1 MKEKILAELK
11 KKYTGQLTS
20 KFMTSLAERLAEK
33 VEKEEDIEGAIGEL
47 ESSVV
52 KVGDIQTEGDRRVT
66 ELNAKLKEYEQRMQE
81 IEAKPPQVKTT
92 QDKVD
97 ISHLEA
103 MVKEL
108 KDKFDAKEKEAQ
120 RDKARAM
127 LLERVA
133 DKRIPKVLLD
143 KVDVGSPDEV
153 DEAIERL
160 EADHKLLREEM
171 GVDLSQD
178 PPRRGEP
185 NKGSAKQIIEDLKTI
200 KPK

>member
-1 MKEKILAELK
+1 MKEKIIAELK
-11 KKYTGQLTS
+11 KKYAGQLTS
-20 KFMTSLAERLAEK
+20 KFMASLAERLSEK
-33 VEKEEDIEGAIGEL
+33 VEKEEDIEGVIGEL

-52 KVGDIQTEGDRRVT
+52 KIGDIQTEGDRRVS
-66 ELNAKLKEYEQRMQE
+66 ELNAKLKEYERQVEELQ
-81 IEAKPPQVKTT
+81 AKPPEDKTI

-97 ISHLEA
+97 ITKLEG
-103 MVKEL
+103 MIRSL
-108 KDKFDAKEKEAQ
+108 QDKFDAKEKEAL

-160 EADHKLLREEM
+160 EEDHKLLRKEM

-185 NKGSAKQIIEDLKTI
+185 NTGSAKQIIDDLRTI

>member
-1 MKEKILAELK
+1 MKKQILVELK
-11 KKYTGQLTS
+11 KKYAGQLTS
-20 KFMTSLAERLAEK
+20 KFMESLAERLAEK

-47 ESSVV
+47 EGSVV
-52 KVGDIQTEGDRRVT
+52 KIGDIQTEGDRRVT
-66 ELNAKLKEYEQRMQE
+66 ELNAKLKEYEKRME
-81 IEAKPPQVKTT
+81 ELESKPPEDKTI

-97 ISHLEA
+97 ISKLEG
-103 MVKEL
+103 MIQDL
-108 KDKFDAKEKEAQ
+108 QGKFDAKEKEALK
-120 RDKARAM
+120 DKARAM

-143 KVDVGSPDEV
+143 KVDISSPDEV
-153 DEAIERL
+153 DAAIEQL
-160 EADHKLLREEM
+160 EDDHQHLKKEM

-185 NKGSAKQIIEDLKTI
+185 NTGGAKQVIEDLKTI